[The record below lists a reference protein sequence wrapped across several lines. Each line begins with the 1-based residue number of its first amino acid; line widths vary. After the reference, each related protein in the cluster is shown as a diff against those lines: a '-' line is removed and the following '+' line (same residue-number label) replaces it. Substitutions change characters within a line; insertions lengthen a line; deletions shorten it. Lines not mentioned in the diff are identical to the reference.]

1 MSMELRTITGDNFY
15 AICQLEVAPHQTSHI
30 DSNAI
35 SLAEANFMASPWY
48 RAIYV
53 KEQPIGFILV
63 NVDSQSNRLSLWRF
77 MLDKNYQKQGFG
89 RQAIT
94 LLYQE
99 LRQEFGTIDL
109 FTSVVRDEKGPRHFY
124 LSCGFVETGTLV
136 EGREIELVFS
146 LDSNFTNAD

>member
-1 MSMELRTITGDNFY
+1 MNIALRTITRDNFY

-63 NVDSQSNRLSLWRF
+63 NVDSQSNRFSLWRF
-77 MLDKNYQKQGFG
+77 MLDKNYQKKGFG
-89 RQAIT
+89 RQAIA

-99 LRQEFGTIDL
+99 LRQEFGIIEL
-109 FTSVVRDEKGPRHFY
+109 FTSVVIDEKGPKRFY
-124 LSCGFVETGTLV
+124 LSCGFIETGTLV
-136 EGREIELVFS
+136 DGREIELVFS
-146 LDSNFTNAD
+146 LDSN

>member
-1 MSMELRTITGDNFY
+1 MNIESRTITRDNFY

-35 SLAEANFMASPWY
+35 SLAEANFMTFPWY

-89 RQAIT
+89 RQAIA

-109 FTSVVRDEKGPRHFY
+109 FTSVVRDEKGPKRFY
-124 LSCGFVETGTLV
+124 LSCGFVETGNLV

-146 LDSNFTNAD
+146 VDSD